1 MPGVIR
7 PYTLTDVLA
16 TINQN
21 QGGQNATTGN
31 SATSFGVIA
40 EVDDTVTP
48 LGDSATAA
56 HSPPPG
62 WDSGFWGATG
72 WQ

>member
-1 MPGVIR
+1 MAGVIR
-7 PYTLTDVLA
+7 PYTLVDVLA

-21 QGGQNATTGN
+21 QGNQNATTG
-31 SATSFGVIA
+31 ATGIAFGVIA
-40 EVDDTVTP
+40 EVDDPVT
-48 LGDSATAA
+48 GIADSATAT

-62 WDSGFWGATG
+62 WDAGIWGATA

>member
-1 MPGVIR
+1 MAGVIR

-21 QGGQNATTGN
+21 QNGQSATTGAT
-31 SATSFGVIA
+31 ATSFGVIA
-40 EVDDTVTP
+40 EANETVTGP
-48 LGDSATAA
+48 ADTATAT
-56 HSPPPG
+56 HGSPPG
-62 WDSGFWGATG
+62 WDAGIWGATL